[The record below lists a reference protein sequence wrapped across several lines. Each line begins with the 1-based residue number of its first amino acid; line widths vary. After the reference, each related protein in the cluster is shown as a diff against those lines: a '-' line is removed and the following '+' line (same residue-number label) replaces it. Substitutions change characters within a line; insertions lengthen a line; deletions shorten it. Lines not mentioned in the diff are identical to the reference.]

1 MKFRFKSENKFLD
14 NLGKESYFSPGNMLT
29 LRYCLFTFFIL
40 LNLVDDWNWNFT
52 WEDLSTKRTVVL
64 GDAGKYCKSILCR
77 VKNLFKTYF
86 IIYLYFIL
94 EVGQQSCECIEDL

>member
-14 NLGKESYFSPGNMLT
+14 NLGKESYFLPGNKLT
-29 LRYCLFTFFIL
+29 LRYCLFIFFIL

-52 WEDLSTKRTVVL
+52 WEDLSTNRTVVL
-64 GDAGKYCKSILCR
+64 GDAGKYCKSILFR